1 MKLNKEVTAKTD
13 LESGQLWQVG
23 EFHIEIVQLGKTL
36 CHYRHLRNLNQK
48 GIPGS
53 PSDSNYANVGSGR
66 VSFPV
71 ERSQCGIHQPAITAP
86 TRGPSLPL
94 LPYSTS

>member
-1 MKLNKEVTAKTD
+1 MALSDSFRKIMKLNKDVTVKTD

-48 GIPGS
+48 GIPVRLEQRRAVEK
-53 PSDSNYANVGSGR
+53 YLKQHKAKLVGNR
-66 VSFPV
+66 KDK
-71 ERSQCGIHQPAITAP
+71 AKAKAK
-86 TRGPSLPL
+86 
-94 LPYSTS
+94 

>member
-1 MKLNKEVTAKTD
+1 MNVRWIGVVLHFEKIMKLNKEVTEKTD

-48 GIPGS
+48 GIPVRLEQRRAVAK
-53 PSDSNYANVGSGR
+53 YLKEHKAKLVGNR
-66 VSFPV
+66 K
-71 ERSQCGIHQPAITAP
+71 AK
-86 TRGPSLPL
+86 
-94 LPYSTS
+94 

>member
-1 MKLNKEVTAKTD
+1 MKLNKEATVKTD

-48 GIPGS
+48 GIPVRLEQRRAVEKYLKQHKAKLVG
-53 PSDSNYANVGSGR
+53 NRKANKANKASKA
-66 VSFPV
+66 SK
-71 ERSQCGIHQPAITAP
+71 A
-86 TRGPSLPL
+86 
-94 LPYSTS
+94 

>member
-1 MKLNKEVTAKTD
+1 MKLNKEVKAKTD

-48 GIPGS
+48 GIPVRLEQRR
-53 PSDSNYANVGSGR
+53 A
-66 VSFPV
+66 V
-71 ERSQCGIHQPAITAP
+71 EKYLKQNKAKLVRN
-86 TRGPSLPL
+86 RKNK
-94 LPYSTS
+94 